1 MQEIWRKLSPN
12 NIPIKLQCN
21 YTIIISVLI
30 YILALKRECPCSSIL
45 WVKFPLLRTQYKM
58 FVHYFF
64 DWKFVI
70 KAPKYT
76 EKDDLFLKLL
86 FYLSSKDL
94 IIKKKR
100 YLFLLLPLSKD
111 KLTKSTSWHL
121 PKDIRA
127 KKKATE
133 FRNREK

>member
-1 MQEIWRKLSPN
+1 MQLYYNHLCTNLYLGFENGKSMLFH
-12 NIPIKLQCN
+12 
-21 YTIIISVLI
+21 TT
-30 YILALKRECPCSSIL
+30 
-45 WVKFPLLRTQYKM
+45 VKFPLLRTQYKM
-58 FVHYFF
+58 FAHYFF

-86 FYLSSKDL
+86 FYLSSKDV

-100 YLFLLLPLSKD
+100 YLFLLFPLSKD
-111 KLTKSTSWHL
+111 TLTTSTSWHL

-133 FRNREK
+133 FRSREK